1 MEVAQYKM
9 LCKDCKATAWCKQ
22 AFGKYWVDKSHGE
35 IGCNSP
41 MPQDGRYSP
50 TITAPTHRPPPVR
63 RVQGELK
70 LINLVD
76 KFRKA
81 QTK

>member
-1 MEVAQYKM
+1 MEVKM
-9 LCKDCKATAWCKQ
+9 RCDVCKAVAWCKE
-22 AFGKYWVDKSHGE
+22 AFGKYWNDKSGGG

-41 MPQDGRYSP
+41 LPQDGRYNP
-50 TITAPTHRPPPVR
+50 AITAPTHRPPPVC